1 MDTVDTRSASVPEDG
16 EKIIEI
22 QLERLRTFKNHP
34 FKVRMDQEMIRLSA
48 SVEKY
53 GIINPL
59 IVRPIPDGVY
69 EIISGH
75 RRKAAAEKFGYRKVP
90 VIIRVMSDDEAVINM
105 VDSNLQREQITF
117 SEKAFA
123 YKMKNEAMK
132 RTGGRRKS
140 SQSDYP
146 LKGKKTV
153 EIIGEEFGDSAKQVQ
168 RYLKL
173 TDLIPELLEK
183 LDNGELSFNPAV
195 ELSYLTI
202 EEQKEF
208 IDAMEYTQAVPSISQ
223 AQRMKK
229 LSREKKLTGTKMRE
243 IMGEIKK
250 GAITRV
256 ILSLCELIVGGKTG
270 LEPVEKTI
278 IDRCVR
284 LVYQEYLADP
294 VPEKMPVLED
304 LYDLLRKQDEPEA
317 QRLAT
322 ALEIYVTGSLNV
334 FNHRTNVDINNR
346 IVCFDIKEL
355 GKQLKKI
362 GMLIVQDQ
370 VWNRVTINRSAHK
383 STRYYID
390 EFHLLLKE
398 EQTASYSVEIW
409 KRFRKWGGIPT
420 GITQN
425 IKDLLASREIENIF
439 ENSDFIYMLNQ
450 ASGDR
455 QILAKQLNISPT
467 QLSYVTNSNEG
478 EGLLFYGNV
487 IIPFIDHFP
496 KNSSLYRIMT
506 TKPEEQ
512 EV

>member
-105 VDSNLQREQITF
+105 VDSNLQRQQITF

-153 EIIGEEFGDSAKQVQ
+153 EIIGEEFGDSAKQV
-168 RYLKL
+168 
-173 TDLIPELLEK
+173 K

-250 GAITRV
+250 GEISRV
-256 ILSLCELIVGGKTG
+256 MFNNEQLYRYFPKSYTPAEMKEEILS
-270 LEPVEKTI
+270 
-278 IDRCVR
+278 
-284 LVYQEYLADP
+284 
-294 VPEKMPVLED
+294 
-304 LYDLLRKQDEPEA
+304 
-317 QRLAT
+317 
-322 ALEIYVTGSLNV
+322 
-334 FNHRTNVDINNR
+334 
-346 IVCFDIKEL
+346 
-355 GKQLKKI
+355 
-362 GMLIVQDQ
+362 
-370 VWNRVTINRSAHK
+370 
-383 STRYYID
+383 
-390 EFHLLLKE
+390 
-398 EQTASYSVEIW
+398 
-409 KRFRKWGGIPT
+409 
-420 GITQN
+420 
-425 IKDLLASREIENIF
+425 
-439 ENSDFIYMLNQ
+439 MLNQ
-450 ASGDR
+450 WKLQKTA
-455 QILAKQLNISPT
+455 AK
-467 QLSYVTNSNEG
+467 
-478 EGLLFYGNV
+478 
-487 IIPFIDHFP
+487 
-496 KNSSLYRIMT
+496 
-506 TKPEEQ
+506 
-512 EV
+512 